1 MNADILVIGASP
13 AGIAAAE
20 KAAEAGAKII
30 LVDRKEDVSQAHPA
44 NTFFKFM
51 MDRAGEKIEKDYVLH
66 ELAGM
71 KIISPGGRCV
81 EIQTPGYFIDRPAFD
96 VYHLSRLAVLGGEVL
111 LGTEATG
118 IKRDGNRMLTQTS
131 GGVIR
136 SKVVIAADGIESA
149 MAAKMGLAGMRYPQD
164 IAWAVEA
171 DVEAPGIGDASMFE
185 YYVGKHS
192 PGWKSTYSPRGGD
205 YASLGV
211 YARRHG
217 RDVGVFFDRWVS
229 RFEQIKGI
237 RLKILRK
244 HVCGDPIATIP
255 DQMIADGFMVT
266 GGAAGQSG
274 IAYGMLAGKLCGE
287 VAARAALGGDTSYR
301 ALSGYPK
308 RWQAELGQEYRM
320 GRLSLELLRKMSDPE
335 IDTMAGMFEGED
347 LSFIRGGP
355 LERMLR
361 TSLFMMKKKPS
372 SQFILLSAMLRR

>member
-1 MNADILVIGASP
+1 MDADVLVIGASP
-13 AGIAAAE
+13 AGMAAAE
-20 KAAEAGAKII
+20 KAAKAGAKVI
-30 LVDRKEDVSQAHPA
+30 LIDRKEDLNQSHPA

-51 MDRAGEKIEKDYVLH
+51 MDRAGERIEKGYVLH
-66 ELAGM
+66 ELSGM

-81 EIQTPGYFIDRPAFD
+81 EIKTPGYFIDRPAFD
-96 VYHLSRLAVLGGEVL
+96 AYHLSRFASLGGEVL
-111 LGTEATG
+111 LGTEAAG
-118 IKRDGNRMLTQTS
+118 IKRDGNRMLAKTS
-131 GGVIR
+131 SGVI
-136 SKVVIAADGIESA
+136 SSNVVIAADGIESA

-171 DVEAPGIGDASMFE
+171 DVEAPGIGDAEMFE
-185 YYVGKHS
+185 YYVGNHS

-211 YARRHG
+211 YVRRHG
-217 RDVGVFFDRWVS
+217 RDVSAFFDMWVS
-229 RFEQIKGI
+229 HFEKLKGTG
-237 RLKILRK
+237 LKILRR
-244 HVCGDPIATIP
+244 HVCGDPIATVP
-255 DQMIADGFMVT
+255 DQMIADGLMVT

-274 IAYGMLAGKLCGE
+274 IAYGMLAGKICGE
-287 VAARAALGGDTSYR
+287 VAAKAALSGDTSYR
-301 ALSGYPK
+301 ALSGYPR

-335 IDTMAGMFEGED
+335 IDTMTGMFEGED

-361 TSLFMMKKKPS
+361 TSLFMLSKKPS